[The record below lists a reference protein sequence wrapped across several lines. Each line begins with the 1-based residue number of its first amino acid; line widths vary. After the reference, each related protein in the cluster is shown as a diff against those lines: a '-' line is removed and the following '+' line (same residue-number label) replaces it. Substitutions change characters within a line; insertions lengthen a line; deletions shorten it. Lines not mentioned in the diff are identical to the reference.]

1 MEKRDLRIGM
11 VVQTESGN
19 DYVVLGDRLIGEV
32 GFINLSEYDEGLKL
46 KTHPSL
52 TGYDIMKVFSKG
64 EIKSLKELLDGD
76 KVLIW
81 DRQKEEREAI
91 SDHKY

>member
-1 MEKRDLRIGM
+1 MEKRDLELGM
-11 VVQTESGN
+11 VVQTEIGN
-19 DYVVLGDRLIGEV
+19 DYVVLSDRLIGET

-52 TGYDIMKVFSKG
+52 TGYDIMKVFRKG
-64 EIKSLKELLDGD
+64 EMRSFKELLDAD

-81 DRQKEEREAI
+81 DRQKEERR
-91 SDHKY
+91 

>member
-11 VVQTESGN
+11 VVQTERGN
-19 DYVVLGDRLIGEV
+19 DYVVLGDRLIGET
-32 GFINLSEYDEGLKL
+32 GFIDIEEYDRWLKL

-64 EIKSLKELLDGD
+64 EIKSLKELRDGD
-76 KVLIW
+76 MVLIW
-81 DRQKEEREAI
+81 DRQKEERR
-91 SDHKY
+91 